1 MATVQVGWV
10 IVPIVGAEG
19 EILNVI
25 TTSSVL
31 DVHGLFAIV
40 QLKVYVLPAVPE
52 NVLVAEDGVVTVPP
66 VPLIIDQVP
75 VPTDGV
81 FPAKVTDVK
90 PQVAAPVWSGPAL
103 ATVGGGFTVIVAVPV
118 IVVLQLG
125 ADWYTTLTK
134 LYANVPEVVVGA
146 ARLAVVLAPTF
157 MAWFAPLLIL

>member
-40 QLKVYVLPAVPE
+40 QRKVYVLPAVPE

-75 VPTDGV
+75 VPTDGA
-81 FPAKVTDVK
+81 FPAKVTEVE
-90 PQVAAPVWSGPAL
+90 PQVVAPV
-103 ATVGGGFTVIVAVPV
+103 
-118 IVVLQLG
+118 
-125 ADWYTTLTK
+125 
-134 LYANVPEVVVGA
+134 
-146 ARLAVVLAPTF
+146 
-157 MAWFAPLLIL
+157 